1 MVILPCFCILL
12 KSYEALEKLFSWK
25 DKLRSIMLFLKT
37 MNGRMSGIQDLNKLL
52 VNKWAESEV
61 M

>member
-1 MVILPCFCILL
+1 
-12 KSYEALEKLFSWK
+12 
-25 DKLRSIMLFLKT
+25 MLFLKT